1 MYLNLVE
8 KGLLLLQLLTIGLE
22 RWVTTSERLV
32 AEHRDGDTV
41 PQPARRP

>member
-8 KGLLLLQLLTIGLE
+8 KGLLLLQLLTIGLK

-32 AEHRDGDTV
+32 AEHGDGDTV
-41 PQPARRP
+41 PQPARRS